1 MKKTLERMTI
11 KYSIGKEN
19 RMSKVN
25 EILNNPDQ
33 NCSLCGTT
41 FPFLL
46 IKDEFTGEKYCS
58 EKCME
63 TDKMVLRADCE
74 EE

>member
-46 IKDEFTGEKYCS
+46 IKNEFIGKLYCS
-58 EKCME
+58 EQCKN
-63 TDKMVLRADCE
+63 TDDMISRCDSE
-74 EE
+74 GE